1 LWAPASGLYINNIQD
16 SFQITEMVLLGIVTL
31 AMVMHECTSVWLGEE
46 YWSIVNKDGSLRD
59 GRTTAD
65 FLTFDAI
72 NNKAPMQNAYVAFLI
87 IYDAQG
93 HYETFG
99 QAYVDYGSVCGRF
112 VDRYGRNLKLCGGFR
127 VLSRKADHS
136 ENRNPFKFVRSE
148 SAKIENAVEYRGKQ
162 AAMISSWHYE
172 ESHYGSAIMK
182 RKTAET
188 VTYNG
193 AVVQVSHIDDPIF
206 FNKRVFILTKLS
218 SYEYNEIPI
227 QPPPV
232 ENRNE
237 PIYHTPDEERYKYFN
252 SPPEESETELWQF
265 FHKV

>member
-1 LWAPASGLYINNIQD
+1 
-16 SFQITEMVLLGIVTL
+16 
-31 AMVMHECTSVWLGEE
+31 
-46 YWSIVNKDGSLRD
+46 
-59 GRTTAD
+59 
-65 FLTFDAI
+65 
-72 NNKAPMQNAYVAFLI
+72 
-87 IYDAQG
+87 
-93 HYETFG
+93 
-99 QAYVDYGSVCGRF
+99 
-112 VDRYGRNLKLCGGFR
+112 
-127 VLSRKADHS
+127 
-136 ENRNPFKFVRSE
+136 
-148 SAKIENAVEYRGKQ
+148 
-162 AAMISSWHYE
+162 MISSWHYE

-218 SYEYNEIPI
+218 PYEYSETSI
-227 QPPPV
+227 QPSPV
-232 ENRNE
+232 ENLDE

>member
-1 LWAPASGLYINNIQD
+1 LQ
-16 SFQITEMVLLGIVTL
+16 
-31 AMVMHECTSVWLGEE
+31 LGEE

-72 NNKAPMQNAYVAFLI
+72 NNKAPMQNAYVAFFLKFKRKINDRI

-136 ENRNPFKFVRSE
+136 ENRNPLV
-148 SAKIENAVEYRGKQ
+148 
-162 AAMISSWHYE
+162 ISS
-172 ESHYGSAIMK
+172 
-182 RKTAET
+182 
-188 VTYNG
+188 
-193 AVVQVSHIDDPIF
+193 
-206 FNKRVFILTKLS
+206 
-218 SYEYNEIPI
+218 
-227 QPPPV
+227 
-232 ENRNE
+232 
-237 PIYHTPDEERYKYFN
+237 IYYFN
-252 SPPEESETELWQF
+252 YLHYDYQCGNYLN
-265 FHKV
+265 